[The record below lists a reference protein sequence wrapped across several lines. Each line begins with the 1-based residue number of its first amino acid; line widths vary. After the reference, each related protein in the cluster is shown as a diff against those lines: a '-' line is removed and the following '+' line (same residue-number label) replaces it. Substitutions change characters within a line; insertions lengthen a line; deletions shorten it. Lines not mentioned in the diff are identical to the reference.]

1 MATHP
6 GMIEY
11 FPIAPKEGLK
21 ETMLAGGTILLFKTE
36 DVQEHIMKWV
46 AVSALVQ
53 DCIAHPGSN
62 SIQFNFIIHTL

>member
-1 MATHP
+1 MATHI

-11 FPIAPKEGLK
+11 FPMVLKEGLT
-21 ETMLAGGTILLFKTE
+21 ETMLAGDTILFVNTE

-53 DCIAHPGSN
+53 DCIAPPGSN
-62 SIQFNFIIHTL
+62 SIQFNCIILNL

>member
-1 MATHP
+1 
-6 GMIEY
+6 MIEY
-11 FPIAPKEGLK
+11 LPMAPKEDLT
-21 ETMLAGGTILLFKTE
+21 ETMLAGDTILFVNTE